1 MPEAS
6 ERGDGATP
14 EHESPAL
21 PGSGPRNRPVGGP
34 GNGDLTA
41 RLWLTLIPIVVILT
55 LDIATKAWVMN
66 TFQMYEQTPVIGDFF
81 RFTYT
86 HNRGAAFGLD
96 IGEHSRIFF
105 LILSLIALC
114 VLGAI
119 YRGTP
124 SSDRLR
130 ILAISLV
137 SAGALGNIWDRIRL
151 EAGVVD
157 FLDFGIGTSRFPIF
171 NIADSAVTVGAVLLL
186 ISFWLEGRREREMAA
201 AEATPE

>member
-21 PGSGPRNRPVGGP
+21 PGRGPGSAP

-41 RLWLTLIPIVVILT
+41 RLWLTLIPIVVILA

-201 AEATPE
+201 AAAEATPE

>member
-21 PGSGPRNRPVGGP
+21 PGSGP

-41 RLWLTLIPIVVILT
+41 RLWLTLIPIVVILA

-105 LILSLIALC
+105 LILSLIALG

-201 AEATPE
+201 AAAEATPE

>member
-1 MPEAS
+1 VP
-6 ERGDGATP
+6 DD
-14 EHESPAL
+14 ESPA
-21 PGSGPRNRPVGGP
+21 PA
-34 GNGDLTA
+34 GNGDLAA
-41 RLWLTLIPIVVILT
+41 RLWLTLVPIVVILA

-66 TFQMYEQTPVIGDFF
+66 TFELYERTPVIGDFF

-105 LILSLIALC
+105 LILSLIALG
-114 VLGAI
+114 VLGVI

-137 SAGALGNIWDRIRL
+137 SAGAPRNIWDRTRL
-151 EAGVVD
+151 PAGVVD
-157 FLDFGIGTSRFPIF
+157 FLDFRIPASPLPIF
-171 NIADSAVTVGAVLLL
+171 HLADPAVTLGPVLPL
-186 ISFWLEGRREREMAA
+186 ISSRLQGRREREVAAAA